1 MSNISLVPYEMH
13 ATGLPLIEFKEG
25 TYPFFFPGD
34 SALLASINDR
44 DIADMLLEAIED
56 PDRLRAMNEKAG
68 EYMKGLSWERTG
80 DEFYEIVHKA
90 FDAGKA

>member
-1 MSNISLVPYEMH
+1 
-13 ATGLPLIEFKEG
+13 
-25 TYPFFFPGD
+25 
-34 SALLASINDR
+34 
-44 DIADMLLEAIED
+44 MLLEAIED